1 MVASAPII
9 RSDRVLLGERA
20 VAFKLFRVLRR
31 RNVHVLVN
39 DDGGLEVRAPW
50 RFSVDDARAAIQEH
64 RNWVLGA
71 LEETRTRLRLRPQLV
86 SGSTLPLL
94 DEQLRLRVQVHAQLS
109 LFDARDKARSRL
121 GNVSRDG
128 RDLHV
133 QVYAA
138 EQSAVR
144 RLLES
149 WYREQAELSFA
160 RYMPAIAQ
168 MLDVH
173 YGQVSV
179 RAQRTRWG
187 SCSSNGTINLN
198 WRLILM
204 PTRLMEYVLAHE
216 LAHLREMNHS
226 PAFWAL
232 VETVFA
238 DYRQRRRDLELA
250 ARTLPL

>member
-1 MVASAPII
+1 MAATPII
-9 RSDRVLLGERA
+9 RSDRVLLGERP
-20 VAFKLFRVLRR
+20 VAFKLFRVPRR

-39 DDGGLEVRAPW
+39 DEGDLEVRAPW

-71 LEETRTRLRLRPQLV
+71 LEETRSRLRLRPQLV

-94 DEQLRLRVQVHAQLS
+94 DEPLRLRVQVHAQLS
-109 LFDARDKARSRL
+109 LFDSDDKASSRL
-121 GNVSRDG
+121 GTVRRDD
-128 RDLHV
+128 RELHV

-144 RLLES
+144 RLLEA
-149 WYREQAELSFA
+149 WYREQAEQTFA
-160 RYMPAIAQ
+160 RHMPPIAEQ
-168 MLDVH
+168 LGVQ
-173 YGQVSV
+173 YSQVTV

-187 SCSSNGTINLN
+187 SCSSRGSINLN
-198 WRLILM
+198 WRLMLM
-204 PTRLMEYVLAHE
+204 PARLMDYVLAHE

-232 VETVFA
+232 VGSVFH
-238 DYRQRRRDLELA
+238 DYRERRRDLEIA
-250 ARTLPL
+250 ARFLPL